1 MGRVVR
7 NGVTGQPGFGQVSFS
22 ASTITTTQTNTD
34 LTIDPDGT
42 GIVKVANDLQLNA
55 QGDLRFAD
63 ADSSNWVAFQSPA
76 TVATNV
82 TWTLPSVDGAV
93 GTMLRTDGSGTL
105 SWVAPS
111 ITMAS
116 ETSSGSTFYPMF
128 TSSAT
133 GSITTSYSSAAKLE
147 YVPSSGT
154 LIANIVQGSTS
165 SGANLV
171 LRSTSNATKGQV
183 YIDETTASST
193 TATGALRVG
202 GGVGVGGQLTA
213 ATIVETSS
221 IAFKENVEP
230 ITGALNSVLQ
240 LLGVTYDR
248 KDIERHE
255 AGLIAEE
262 VYKIIPE
269 VVSKDENG
277 KPYGISYTKLVAYMV
292 EAIKD
297 LHKEVVDLKS
307 KLG

>member
-1 MGRVVR
+1 MGRVLR

-34 LTIDPDGT
+34 LTLDPEGT

-76 TVATNV
+76 TVSTNV
-82 TWTLPSVDGAV
+82 TWTLPSVDGAA

-221 IAFKENVEP
+221 IVFKENVEP

>member
-1 MGRVVR
+1 M
-7 NGVTGQPGFGQVSFS
+7 
-22 ASTITTTQTNTD
+22 
-34 LTIDPDGT
+34 
-42 GIVKVANDLQLNA
+42 
-55 QGDLRFAD
+55 
-63 ADSSNWVAFQSPA
+63 
-76 TVATNV
+76 
-82 TWTLPSVDGAV
+82 
-93 GTMLRTDGSGTL
+93 
-105 SWVAPS
+105 
-111 ITMAS
+111 
-116 ETSSGSTFYPMF
+116 
-128 TSSAT
+128 
-133 GSITTSYSSAAKLE
+133 
-147 YVPSSGT
+147 
-154 LIANIVQGSTS
+154 
-165 SGANLV
+165 
-171 LRSTSNATKGQV
+171 
-183 YIDETTASST
+183 
-193 TATGALRVG
+193 RVG

-221 IAFKENVEP
+221 IVFKENVEP